1 MASLKL
7 VLRTQ
12 KKDNTG
18 HYPIYIRVIKDRKTK
33 FITTGVKLKLNEWDD
48 ENGRVKK
55 NHPNSARMNA
65 LLLKQLSDA
74 SAMLAD
80 SERKK
85 NNISARRLKDAIKG
99 KPTVNFFDYADARLK
114 KLALTHSVSTCRN
127 YKMDIKKFENF
138 VGSRDLDF
146 DDITVLLLNDYIN
159 YLRKVKGNSNNTII
173 GSLKALSHMFTSA
186 NNEDLIEDTLFPF
199 KKIKLKKEKG
209 TRTFLDNDQLE
220 KLKNHKIEGPG
231 KCSVFR
237 DMFLFA
243 VYAGGLRFS
252 DVVSLKWSEYD
263 LKEHRVIKTIKK
275 TNRQHQFKVASKAS
289 DIIKRYRP
297 KNCNPESF
305 IFPVLEDVAFFEKSK
320 ENKSKEIARTNR
332 LCGYHLLRLGKELKF
347 PFSLTFHLSRHT
359 FATNALKNGM
369 RIEYVSKLMDHG
381 DISTTQIYA
390 KIINAEL
397 DDAVDKYIF

>member
-7 VLRTQ
+7 ILRLQ

-48 ENGRVKK
+48 DNARVKK

-65 LLLKQLSDA
+65 LLLKKLSDA
-74 SAMLAD
+74 SAMIAD

-85 NNISARRLKDAIKG
+85 NNITARRLKEAIKG
-99 KPTVNFFDYADARLK
+99 KPTINFFDYADDRLK

-127 YKMDIKKFENF
+127 YKMDIKKFENYM
-138 VGSRDLDF
+138 GSRDVIF
-146 DDITVLLLNDYIN
+146 DDITVTVLTNYIN
-159 YLRKVKGNSNNTII
+159 YLRKVKGNSTNTVI

-199 KKIKLKKEKG
+199 KKIKLQKEKG

-220 KLKNHKIEGPG
+220 KLKNYTIEGGG

-237 DMFLFA
+237 DMFIFA

-263 LKEHRVIKTIKK
+263 LKEHRITKTIKK
-275 TNRQHQFKVASKAS
+275 TNRQHQFRVATKAS
-289 DIIKRYRP
+289 EIIERYKT
-297 KNCNPESF
+297 KNSKPESF

-320 ENKSKEIARTNR
+320 ETKSKEITRANR
-332 LCGYHLLRLGKELKF
+332 LCSFHLTRLGKELKF
-347 PFSLTFHLSRHT
+347 PFTLTFHLSRHT

-390 KIINAEL
+390 KIISQEL
-397 DDAVDKYIF
+397 DDAVDKYIY